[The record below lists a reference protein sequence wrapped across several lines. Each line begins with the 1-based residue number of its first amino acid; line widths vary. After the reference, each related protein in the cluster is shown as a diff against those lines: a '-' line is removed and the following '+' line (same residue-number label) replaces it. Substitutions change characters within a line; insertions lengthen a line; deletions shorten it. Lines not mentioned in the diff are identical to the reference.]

1 MYAGLTHANND
12 TLKIE
17 YNTYKDACLIN
28 IPLSRISIDW
38 RNKSRD
44 ARMNGIYCWRFAIKW
59 KTNQMATTEIGSIL
73 PSPLPSQLLHR
84 ISRLIKIDDIFADE
98 TSTSLDDSEPDN
110 GNVCFHSK
118 YLFKGGKHSYFIWY
132 LQDSQLKD
140 VKICVEPRLN
150 PEPLHEVKTNW
161 IERYC
166 QSDRKQRVIWDS
178 ILYKEARAFKNK
190 SMYEKVEVLMDIV
203 SFFCFL

>member
-12 TLKIE
+12 TLVME

-28 IPLSRISIDW
+28 IPLSWISIDW

-44 ARMNGIYCWRFAIKW
+44 ARINGIYCWCFAIKW

-73 PSPLPSQLLHR
+73 PSPLPSQLLRR

-110 GNVCFHSK
+110 RNVCIFIANIYSK
-118 YLFKGGKHSYFIWY
+118 EANILISFDIYRIHNWKM
-132 LQDSQLKD
+132 LKF
-140 VKICVEPRLN
+140 VLN
-150 PEPLHEVKTNW
+150 P
-161 IERYC
+161 
-166 QSDRKQRVIWDS
+166 D
-178 ILYKEARAFKNK
+178 
-190 SMYEKVEVLMDIV
+190 
-203 SFFCFL
+203 